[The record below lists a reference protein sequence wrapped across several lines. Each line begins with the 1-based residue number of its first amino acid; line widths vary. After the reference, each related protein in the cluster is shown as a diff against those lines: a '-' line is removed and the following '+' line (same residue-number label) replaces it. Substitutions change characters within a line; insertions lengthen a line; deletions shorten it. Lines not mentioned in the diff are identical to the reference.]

1 MAKENDE
8 PKDNKIM
15 IMINKMY
22 TGSYLNSNDGNN
34 IGHEI
39 VNFFEA
45 DDKNKYIYIT
55 PYGKFNL
62 DYKDYIR
69 YVLFT
74 DATIDGKYN
83 IIAKA
88 EIDSCKIEKNK
99 NKYEYILREE
109 YKEVHNKQSREIKYG
124 GKRLYDIYKDNV
136 NNDQA
141 IYVTF
146 KIKEIKKAKKKIE
159 VNLKDKEK
167 NEEIKT
173 TISGDNKKI
182 DSFKKSEIKE
192 GKTPLKIGQSNYIYL
207 NFDENCDNKNPAKCL
222 IDIIKDK
229 ENQYWKED
237 NSIDRIEINDNK
249 IESNSEK
256 FNFLNLIG
264 KEYDENI
271 FTNMFA
277 FYFNIKYKD
286 KNNKETIILN
296 KFLKWLEENGKINKK
311 SAVDLEFKEIL
322 KEFSITVK
330 NTNESRK
337 DKSNN
342 EKVENEEENVLRGRM
357 DLFASKDSKY
367 LVIENK
373 IKSRINGKKEEG
385 FQLELYKNLI
395 KKKYTEFN
403 EENLIGIVLVPNYN
417 EETIKNEKGYDNVK
431 ENYNIVKYSDIY
443 KFFSDEIKKENIKD
457 TNARKYFDDFKS
469 ALFIQTFNS
478 KEREEYKFKKAI
490 YNIPKDLKYTV
501 YVTRFKG
508 VEKDF
513 KYYVGTTNNLDR
525 RENELSEANKF
536 KGYKKDKTIWS
547 KEYENFE
554 YAINV
559 EEILEKEI
567 NENIKNTK
575 HSYLDKK
582 RIEEI
587 EKNIEELLV

>member
-1 MAKENDE
+1 ML
-8 PKDNKIM
+8 I
-15 IMINKMY
+15 
-22 TGSYLNSNDGNN
+22 
-34 IGHEI
+34 
-39 VNFFEA
+39 FFEA

-554 YAINV
+554 YAIKSFCKSFTFV
-559 EEILEKEI
+559 YIFISFSSHHYTTSYTHAALLE
-567 NENIKNTK
+567 NF
-575 HSYLDKK
+575 HS
-582 RIEEI
+582 
-587 EKNIEELLV
+587 LLLLHKLVLQHQYVA

>member
-88 EIDSCKIEKNK
+88 EVNSCKIEKNK

-109 YKEVHNKQSREIKYG
+109 YKEIHNKQAKEIKYG

-173 TISGDNKKI
+173 TISGDNKEI

-207 NFDENCDNKNPAKCL
+207 NFDENCDNKKPAKCL

-249 IESNSEK
+249 IESDSEK

-330 NTNESRK
+330 NTNKSRK
-337 DKSNN
+337 N
-342 EKVENEEENVLRGRM
+342 ECNDEEIENEEENILRGRM

-469 ALFIQTFNS
+469 ALFIQTLNS

-490 YNIPKDLKYTV
+490 YNIPRNIKYTV

-525 RENELSEANKF
+525 RENELSEVNKF

-554 YAINV
+554 NAINM

-567 NENIKNTK
+567 NENIENTK
-575 HSYLDKK
+575 ESYLDKK
-582 RIEEI
+582 HIEEI
-587 EKNIEELLV
+587 EKNIEE

>member
-8 PKDNKIM
+8 PKGNKTM

-88 EIDSCKIEKNK
+88 EVDSCKIEKNK

-109 YKEVHNKQSREIKYG
+109 YKEIHNKQAKEIKYG

-207 NFDENCDNKNPAKCL
+207 NFDENCDNKKPAKCL

-249 IESNSEK
+249 IESDSEK

-330 NTNESRK
+330 NTNKSRK
-337 DKSNN
+337 N
-342 EKVENEEENVLRGRM
+342 ECNDEEIENEEENILRGRM

-443 KFFSDEIKKENIKD
+443 QFFSDEIKKENIKD
-457 TNARKYFDDFKS
+457 TNAQKYFDDFKS
-469 ALFIQTFNS
+469 ALFIQTLNS

-490 YNIPKDLKYTV
+490 YNIPRNIKYTV

-525 RENELSEANKF
+525 RENELSEVNKF

-554 YAINV
+554 NAINM

-567 NENIKNTK
+567 NENIENTK
-575 HSYLDKK
+575 ESYLDKK
-582 RIEEI
+582 HIEEI
-587 EKNIEELLV
+587 EKNIEE